1 MDKRNEIINNVS
13 GLLTDELCPLIDII
27 EAGGEC
33 FGYKPVTINFSIN
46 NLVKEG
52 KAIKTKDKMV
62 ALVSNPVETPD
73 ASTIMSPETP
83 VSVPTPEV
91 STPKSRNPF
100 GVTEMTRADGS
111 TYNYR
116 RSAFDG
122 PEGKLDEEHEEKKYW
137 IIFFSKMLR
146 DIEDGFEGARDVAI
160 TLTPAPK
167 FSQWNEDFNKYAKNG
182 KLFFRW
188 DNGNGHTEKVID
200 LIYPSIESMVKAFKE
215 AQKVAQEGVQ

>member
-13 GLLTDELCPLIDII
+13 GLLTDELCPLTDII

-52 KAIKTKDKMV
+52 RAIKTKDKMV

-73 ASTIMSPETP
+73 ASAIMSPETP
-83 VSVPTPEV
+83 KA
-91 STPKSRNPF
+91 PKAPKAPKGF
-100 GVTEMTRADGS
+100 GVTEMTREDGS
-111 TYNYR
+111 TYKYR

-122 PEGKLDEEHEEKKYW
+122 PEGCLDEEHEKMKDDF
-137 IIFFSKMLR
+137 IFFSAILR
-146 DIEDGFEGARDVAI
+146 KLEDNFEGAGPVAI
-160 TLTPAPK
+160 TLTYGPK
-167 FSQWNEDFNKYAKNG
+167 FEEFKEDFEKFGNDKG

-188 DNGNGHTEKVID
+188 DNGNENKPT
-200 LIYPSIESMVKAFKE
+200 
-215 AQKVAQEGVQ
+215 QKVMDILYPTIKPLVETMKNIQAKKETEGVQ

>member
-1 MDKRNEIINNVS
+1 MNRKEIISTVS
-13 GLLTDELCPLIDII
+13 GLLTSEFVALDDII
-27 EAGGEC
+27 EAGVELG
-33 FGYKPVTINFSIN
+33 FKPVTVNFCINT
-46 NLVKEG
+46 LVKEN
-52 KAIKTKDKMV
+52 KAEKTDDKRV
-62 ALVSNPVETPD
+62 RAIEVEEFEIAP
-73 ASTIMSPETP
+73 ASPETP
-83 VSVPTPEV
+83 VSAPTPEAPT
-91 STPKSRNPF
+91 TPKTKSRNPF
-100 GVTEMTRADGS
+100 GVTEMQRADGS

-122 PEGKLDEEHEEKKYW
+122 PEGCLDEEHEEKKYW